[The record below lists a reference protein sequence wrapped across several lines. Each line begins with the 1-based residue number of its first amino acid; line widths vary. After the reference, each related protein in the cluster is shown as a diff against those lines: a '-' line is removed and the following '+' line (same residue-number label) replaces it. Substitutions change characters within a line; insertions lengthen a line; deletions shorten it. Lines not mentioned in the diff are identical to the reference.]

1 MEKKGE
7 WGKMEERKGRVGWDG
22 GEERRG
28 MGWRRE
34 KGEWD
39 GIEKRE

>member
-22 GEERRG
+22 IEER
-28 MGWRRE
+28 
-34 KGEWD
+34 KG
-39 GIEKRE
+39 GKK